1 MVERFLRCEYCGGTY
16 SVEREWCPHCLAP
29 RPEREVTETRAVD
42 TDATV
47 FYSDNVMYRTIDDE
61 PEKKSFAELEVEMNV
76 LSDKIAGMLAEQR
89 DILLPNSI
97 EVESADVKR
106 DIASVVDDGI
116 MSPNEFRR
124 LLTPCSDIADECTRQ
139 RDLERLEEDGYVA
152 SQERIE
158 ELMADIAEIKRKRLR
173 VTIVAASSV
182 LVLAIVYYIL
192 TILLPMLRQ

>member
-47 FYSDNVMYRTIDDE
+47 LYSDNVAYCTIDSE
-61 PEKKSFAELEVEMNV
+61 PETKSFDDLKAKMKGLNGEIDRL
-76 LSDKIAGMLAEQR
+76 LAEQR

-97 EVESADVKR
+97 EVESADIKR

-158 ELMADIAEIKRKRLR
+158 ELMAEIAEIKRKRLR

-192 TILLPMLRQ
+192 TILLPMSRQ